1 MASHI
6 ERLFVNS
13 HTERQSGWIKTTTSD
28 NKMYRN
34 IKIGNIINCNDEIIR
49 DNTTMLKIESSLAIY
64 NVTPSRLEQV
74 ENKYEH
80 YVTLCLIEEEYM
92 KLINGIMNK

>member
-34 IKIGNIINCNDEIIR
+34 INIGNIINCNGEIIR
-49 DNTTMLKIESSLAIY
+49 DHTTMLKIETSLALY
-64 NVTPSRLEQV
+64 NVIPSRLEQV

-80 YVTLCLIEEEYM
+80 YVSLYLLEEEYT

>member
-1 MASHI
+1 MI
-6 ERLFVNS
+6 IQITKNNKNKIGKNS
-13 HTERQSGWIKTTTSD
+13 FILKGISKT
-28 NKMYRN
+28 
-34 IKIGNIINCNDEIIR
+34 GNIINCNGEIIR
-49 DNTTMLKIESSLAIY
+49 DNTTMLKIESSLALY

-92 KLINGIMNK
+92 KLINGIMNNKRR

>member
-1 MASHI
+1 
-6 ERLFVNS
+6 
-13 HTERQSGWIKTTTSD
+13 
-28 NKMYRN
+28 
-34 IKIGNIINCNDEIIR
+34 
-49 DNTTMLKIESSLAIY
+49 MLKIESSLALY